1 MSTSSFFN
9 LSTWNGENRLIWAVN
24 SATGIKLE
32 FAYDYM
38 GRRIL
43 KVKIKICQSFHSF
56 PHNVS
61 LQGKVM
67 TFS

>member
-9 LSTWNGENRLIWAVN
+9 LSTWNGENRLFWAVN

-38 GRRIL
+38 GWHIF
-43 KVKIKICQSFHSF
+43 KVKIKICQLFSSS
-56 PHNVS
+56 PHKVS

-67 TFS
+67 TFP